1 MSSPNP
7 DKLYSISRPSKARKG
22 MEGHPS
28 AKVHIFSLGCAKNR
42 VDSEVMLGHLVE
54 GGLTPVAD
62 AESAD
67 VLIVNTC
74 GFIGDARQESI
85 EAIAEMAQVKLD
97 GTGKKLIVAGC
108 LSQVSAPELAKEWPE
123 VDAFLGTGDVDR
135 ILATVKQAGRHRRP
149 TQPFPDPDFSLTSA
163 SPRVLSLSYSAYV
176 KISEGCSNTCSFCS
190 IPSMRGKQK
199 SRTIADVVA
208 EVKNLRAAGVVE
220 FNLIGQDLCAFGK
233 DRSEGEN
240 LAGLL
245 RSLDALD
252 DHGTPYWIRCL
263 YAYPRGLTQEV
274 QTVLANAQHI
284 VPYLDMPLQH
294 ASDRV
299 LRRMKRGKGG
309 PSTRGLVERLR
320 KNHPNLTLRT
330 TFLVGFPGETKE
342 DFSELVTFVKDMRF
356 ERMGVFAFSRE
367 ASTPSATMP
376 DQVPAEIAEERRS
389 ILLELQRGISRK
401 QHKALLGKTL
411 DVLVEGISDESELLL
426 QGRHACQ
433 APEIDGVTYINDGT
447 AKPGEVVQVKITQS
461 GDYDLVGKIIGRLA
475 SGRENH
481 HSAG

>member
-1 MSSPNP
+1 MSSNHP
-7 DKLYSISRPSKARKG
+7 DKLYSITRPKHQRKAG
-22 MEGHPS
+22 ATQAL

-42 VDSEVMLGHLVE
+42 VDSEVMLGHLVA
-54 GGLTPVAD
+54 GGLEPVSD

-85 EAIAEMAQVKLD
+85 EAIAEMAQVKTD
-97 GTGKKLIVAGC
+97 GKGKKLIVAGC

-135 ILATVKQAGRHRRP
+135 ILATVKKPGAHRRP
-149 TQPFPDPDFSLTSA
+149 TQPFPDPDFTLTHA
-163 SPRVLSLSYSAYV
+163 SPRLLSLSYSAYV
-176 KISEGCSNTCSFCS
+176 KISEGCSNTCAFCS

-199 SRTIADVVA
+199 SRTIDDVVA
-208 EVKNLRAAGVVE
+208 EVKNLRTAGVVE

-233 DRSEGEN
+233 DRKEKET

-245 RSLDALD
+245 RALD
-252 DHGTPYWIRCL
+252 VIDDGGTPYWIRCL

-274 QTVLANAQHI
+274 QTVLANARHI

-309 PSTRGLVERLR
+309 PATRELVERLR

-342 DFSELVTFVKDMRF
+342 DFAELVSFVKDMRF

-367 ASTPSATMP
+367 ESTPSASMP
-376 DQVPAEIAEERRS
+376 DQVPPELAEERRAT
-389 ILLELQRGISRK
+389 LLELQRGISRK
-401 QHKALLGKTL
+401 QHKAFLGKTL
-411 DVLVEGISDESELLL
+411 DVLVEGVSEESELLL

-433 APEIDGVTYINDGT
+433 APEIDGVTYLNDGT
-447 AKPGEVVQVKITQS
+447 AKPGEVVRVKITQT
-461 GDYDLVGKIIGRLA
+461 GDYDLVGGIVAAPTKGSHAART
-475 SGRENH
+475 
-481 HSAG
+481 